1 MLSKPLFHTPV
12 FHLDELLDRSDM
24 VVGNFGKLLEDIARE
39 IRALR
44 AEIEPAIVHATLQ
57 DLALR

>member
-12 FHLDELLDRSDM
+12 SHLDELLDRSDM
-24 VVGNFGKLLEDIARE
+24 VLGNFGKLLENIARE

-57 DLALR
+57 DFALR